1 MRIVWAVLESAK
13 DVGHEPTIAACR
25 RLIDAYRKGWREHHD
40 PKDWELVQEVYEELE
55 ESS

>member
-25 RLIDAYRKGWREHHD
+25 RLIRANSRGWQRHHD
-40 PKDWELVQEVYEELE
+40 PKDWEHVLEIYEELK
-55 ESS
+55 S